1 MAKIEIETL
10 TDDCFEYCDQV
21 DIAKKP
27 DGTLHCSKMWMCRC
41 GALALYNTVL
51 EKYENEARMAYGDD
65 AGLAAGLKEHAVWS
79 KAIRILE
86 GCVPDES

>member
-10 TDDCFEYCDQV
+10 TDDCFEYCEQV
-21 DIAKKP
+21 DIARRP

-51 EKYENEARMAYGDD
+51 EKYENESRMAYGD
-65 AGLAAGLKEHAVWS
+65 AGLKEHAVWS
-79 KAIRILE
+79 KAIKILE

>member
-1 MAKIEIETL
+1 MAKIEIEIL

-51 EKYENEARMAYGDD
+51 EKYEDEARNADD
-65 AGLAAGLKEHAVWS
+65 AAGLKEHAVWN

>member
-21 DIAKKP
+21 DIAKRP

-51 EKYENEARMAYGDD
+51 GKYEDEARNSCGD
-65 AGLAAGLKEHAVWS
+65 AGLKEHAVWS
-79 KAIRILE
+79 KAIKILE

>member
-10 TDDCFEYCDQV
+10 TDDCFEYCEQV

-51 EKYENEARMAYGDD
+51 EKYEDEARNADD
-65 AGLAAGLKEHAVWS
+65 AGLKEHAVWN

>member
-51 EKYENEARMAYGDD
+51 EKYEDEARNAGDD
-65 AGLAAGLKEHAVWS
+65 AGLKEKAVWQ

>member
-10 TDDCFEYCDQV
+10 TDDCFEYCEQV
-21 DIAKKP
+21 DIARRP
-27 DGTLHCSKMWMCRC
+27 DGTLYCSKMWMCRC

-51 EKYENEARMAYGDD
+51 EKYENESRMAYGD
-65 AGLAAGLKEHAVWS
+65 AGLKEHAVWN
-79 KAIRILE
+79 KAIKILE

>member
-51 EKYENEARMAYGDD
+51 EKYEDEARNADD
-65 AGLAAGLKEHAVWS
+65 NSGLKEHAVWN
-79 KAIRILE
+79 KAIRLLE

>member
-21 DIAKKP
+21 DIAKRP

-51 EKYENEARMAYGDD
+51 EKYEDEARNSDD
-65 AGLAAGLKEHAVWS
+65 NAGLKEHAVWN